1 MAVINCR
8 NITFQAD
15 AACVDTRA
23 GRFAIHAPH
32 GGVAYNGRFPV
43 AIAEQSMSQPK
54 VPRRFGGLTIIQTM
68 TILAILGVVLFF
80 ALSLFK
86 KEAAPAVTFKTLN
99 GEQFTTE
106 SLKGKVVLVNFWATS
121 CSTCIAEM
129 PELVDTY
136 KKFQGRGLELVAVAM
151 SYDPPNY
158 VLNYAETRELPF
170 KVALDTDG
178 SAAKSFGDVKL
189 TPTTFLIDKEGN
201 IVKRYVGKPEFP
213 ALHQLLEKSLAA

>member
-1 MAVINCR
+1 
-8 NITFQAD
+8 
-15 AACVDTRA
+15 
-23 GRFAIHAPH
+23 
-32 GGVAYNGRFPV
+32 
-43 AIAEQSMSQPK
+43 MSQPK
-54 VPRRFGGLTIIQTM
+54 VPRRFGGLPIIQTM

-178 SAAKSFGDVKL
+178 SAAKLFGDVKL